1 MIKFL
6 KVVAK
11 KLNRDR
17 KMSLRVLVDKGVS
30 YALATATAP
39 LYLRA
44 VTEVGSRVRTMGA
57 PRIVNYGV
65 MRIGNDV
72 RISSHVVPVELAT
85 GEGGELLI
93 GSGVHINYGV
103 SIGATKSVHIG
114 DRVRIG
120 PYTRIVDSDFH
131 DIYNRA
137 LPGKPSP
144 VVIGNDVWIG
154 MNAVILP
161 GVHVG
166 RAAVIGTGAVVTK
179 DVPDFA
185 VVGGVPA
192 KVLRMLDPAKF
203 VQDVTDHH
211 H

>member
-44 VTEVGSRVRTMGA
+44 VTEVGSRVRTIGA

-72 RISSHVVPVELAT
+72 RISSHVVPVELSA
-85 GEGGELLI
+85 GEGGELII

-211 H
+211 R

>member
-44 VTEVGSRVRTMGA
+44 VTEVGSRVRTIGA

-72 RISSHVVPVELAT
+72 RISSHVVPVELSA
-85 GEGGELLI
+85 GEGGELII

>member
-1 MIKFL
+1 MITFL

-11 KLNRDR
+11 KLGRDR

-39 LYLRA
+39 FYLRG

-72 RISSHVVPVELAT
+72 RIASYVVPVELAA

-93 GSGVHINYGV
+93 GNGVHINYGV

-120 PYTRIVDSDFH
+120 PYARIVDSDFH

-137 LPGKPSP
+137 LPGQPSP
-144 VVIGNDVWIG
+144 VVISNDVWVG

-203 VQDVTDHH
+203 VQDVTDQHH
-211 H
+211 